1 MSSSSLHPV
10 FTTRLTLDV
19 FGAVDGQ
26 AAAVALSAIREKTG
40 ANPSTLSRAV
50 NTLEAAGYL
59 TVARRGRR
67 AFLAPT
73 ARGSDAYA
81 RYSPMRSTE

>member
-40 ANPSTLSRAV
+40 AIPSTLSRAG
-50 NTLEAAGYL
+50 NTLEGAGDL

>member
-1 MSSSSLHPV
+1 MSSTSLHPV
-10 FTTRLTLDV
+10 FTTRLMLDV

-26 AAAVALSAIREKTG
+26 SAAVALSVIREKTG

-50 NTLEAAGYL
+50 NALESAGYL
-59 TVARRGRR
+59 TIARRGRR

-73 ARGSDAYA
+73 SRGSAAYA
-81 RYSPMRSTE
+81 RFSPMRSAT